1 MARGQSGAVRGV
13 GVTPSRDASPK
24 GEKRLPGSLNPLDDF
39 DVDSEAAAAESLE
52 LIRVVNQLQ
61 RQKMNRTLPQQ
72 IAEKLSQRILLGLIQ
87 PQSRLIEQQI
97 VDEFAVSNGPAREA
111 LRLLAAEGLVTI
123 QSHRGALVAQMSR
136 EDIRD
141 LFDIRM
147 ALWGIAVRRACE
159 KNDPALIDLTRTAA
173 ETLGSDEMVDSTA
186 AAYLKVSLG
195 TFVQLALATGNWR
208 LCELLRQS
216 ALPVIRYSRVKFMFS
231 ELRRQSSSTWMR
243 LAEAMKQGD
252 ADAAEKISRE
262 LIGMT
267 ADAILSESE

>member
-24 GEKRLPGSLNPLDDF
+24 GGKRLPGSLNPLDDF

-173 ETLGSDEMVDSTA
+173 ETLGSDAMVDSTA

>member
-1 MARGQSGAVRGV
+1 MTVSQSETGRSAGVSPPRGA
-13 GVTPSRDASPK
+13 K
-24 GEKRLPGSLNPLDDF
+24 GEDGMKLSGSSNLLDDF
-39 DVDSEAAAAESLE
+39 DVDSETAAAESLE
-52 LIRVVNQLQ
+52 LIQVVNQLQ
-61 RQKMNRTLPQQ
+61 RQQLNRTLPQQ
-72 IAEKLSQRILLGLIQ
+72 IAEKLIQRILLGLIQ
-87 PQSRLIEQQI
+87 PESRLIEQHI

-141 LFDIRM
+141 VFDIRM

-159 KNDPALIDLTRTAA
+159 KNDPALIDLALSTAK
-173 ETLGSDEMVDSTA
+173 TLGSDDMVDCTG
-186 AAYLKVSLG
+186 AAYMKVSLG
-195 TFVQLALATGNWR
+195 ALVQLALATGNWR

-216 ALPVIRYSRVKFMFS
+216 ALPVILYSRVKFMFS
-231 ELRRQSSSTWMR
+231 DLRRHSSTNWKR

-252 ADAAEKISRE
+252 ADAAEKIARE

-267 ADAILSESE
+267 AYAILAVAE

>member
-1 MARGQSGAVRGV
+1 VTRGQSGAVASA
-13 GVTPSRDASPK
+13 GVTPSRDASPST
-24 GEKRLPGSLNPLDDF
+24 EMRFLGSFHPLDDF

-61 RQKMNRTLPQQ
+61 RQQLKRTLPQQ

-87 PQSRLIEQQI
+87 PESRLIEQHI
-97 VDEFAVSNGPAREA
+97 VDEFDVSNGPAREA

-123 QSHRGALVAQMSR
+123 QSHRGALVTQMSR

-141 LFDIRM
+141 VFDIRM

-159 KNDPALIDLTRTAA
+159 KNDPALVDLAQSAA
-173 ETLGSDEMVDSTA
+173 KTLGSDDMADSTG
-186 AAYLKVSLG
+186 AAYMKVSLG
-195 TFVQLALATGNWR
+195 AFVQLALATENWR

-216 ALPVIRYSRVKFMFS
+216 ALPVILYSRVKFMFS
-231 ELRRQSSSTWMR
+231 DLRRQSCNSWKR

-267 ADAILSESE
+267 AYAILSKFD